1 MSPGSGSV
9 YEHDSQGTESAKLVL
24 LAEPKFLSFRKR
36 VETNKNTL
44 RVSWTPERCPGQ
56 KEYWKEDFHGQQYSW
71 TLPVIWEI
79 WFIISHSQVMFNT
92 AASSLL

>member
-9 YEHDSQGTESAKLVL
+9 YERDGQGTESAELVL
-24 LAEPKFLSFRKR
+24 LAEPKLLSFRKR
-36 VETNKNTL
+36 VKTNKNTL
-44 RVSWTPERCPGQ
+44 RVSWTPKRCPGW
-56 KEYWKEDFHGQQYSW
+56 KEYRKEDLHDQQYSW
-71 TLPVIWEI
+71 TLPVICEI